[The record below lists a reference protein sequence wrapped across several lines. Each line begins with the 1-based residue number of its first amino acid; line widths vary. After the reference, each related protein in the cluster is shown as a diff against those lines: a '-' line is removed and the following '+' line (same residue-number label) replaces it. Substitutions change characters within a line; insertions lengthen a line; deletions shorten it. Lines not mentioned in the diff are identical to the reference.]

1 MPKILDPKIPTFY
14 GPGFQIENNPSEDN
28 FNIPFKLRKVIGMN
42 QANPPEPELVTILFL
57 QDEMAVFCWPWQQV
71 GI

>member
-1 MPKILDPKIPTFY
+1 MES
-14 GPGFQIENNPSEDN
+14 GSEDN
-28 FNIPFKLRKVIGMN
+28 FNIPFQLRKVFRIN